1 MLILLR
7 DLAVVQSVAVRRTQS
22 NGRDEKGFGM
32 SAGAGNAP
40 NAIAIIGPSLTRTS
54 PETKSRL
61 RQ

>member
-40 NAIAIIGPSLTRTS
+40 NAIAIIGPSLTS
-54 PETKSRL
+54 PETKPRL